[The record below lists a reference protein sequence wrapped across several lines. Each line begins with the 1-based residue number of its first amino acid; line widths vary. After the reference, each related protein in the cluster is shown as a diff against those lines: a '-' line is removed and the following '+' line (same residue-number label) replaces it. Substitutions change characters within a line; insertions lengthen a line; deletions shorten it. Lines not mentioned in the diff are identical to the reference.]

1 MLKITLAELF
11 IRGILEGFFV
21 FLLVC
26 AICKCKIQLKPYIL
40 SSLLYVALTYTIRML
55 PINFGVHSILV
66 LMAIVLLA
74 VLINKASVLSAIK
87 AALITFLLLFALE
100 AANVYTLQQI
110 YGEVFVDVMND
121 PVSKSLT
128 SLPSVLMLGIIG
140 AAWYC
145 KSVKKCIK
153 NGDNDGNTG
162 QEMGA

>member
-100 AANVYTLQQI
+100 AANVYIMQLI
-110 YGEVFVDVMND
+110 YGDFFIDVMKN
-121 PVSKSLT
+121 PIIKSLS
-128 SLPSVLMLGIIG
+128 SLPSVFLLGIIG
-140 AAWYC
+140 TFWYR
-145 KSVKKCIK
+145 KSVKKHIK